1 MILIVIIILRQWKAI
16 KLKIVGKLF
25 SKFGHFDVERK
36 NWVEYN
42 TSLLRKKTFSSVA
55 LSAKGGFRGGAG
67 RAQAPI

>member
-42 TSLLRKKTFSSVA
+42 TSLLRKKNVF
-55 LSAKGGFRGGAG
+55 LGRIKCKGRV
-67 RAQAPI
+67 